1 MKRRREFITLLGGAA
16 ACWSL
21 VAGAQQ
27 LAVPVV
33 GVLSS
38 TSSSDRADAPL
49 LSQELK
55 AAGYIDGQNVAI
67 EYRWADGEFNKLPAM
82 ALDLVRRK
90 VAVIYTSN
98 APATFA
104 AKAATTTIP
113 IVFAIGGDPVEQ
125 GIVASMNRPE
135 ANVTGITFYTSE
147 LGAKRLELLREL
159 VPQARIIAFLANPNK
174 PAAQRDTAAIETAAR
189 SIGQRV
195 IVVNASTAEE
205 IDTALAEISRQGAG
219 ALVVDPD
226 TLFSSRHEQLVAL
239 SARHKIPAIYYN
251 REFTAAGGL
260 MTYGDDRAA
269 SLRQASVYVGRI
281 LKGEKPA
288 DLPVMQPTKFELVI
302 NLKTAK
308 TLGLTVPPT
317 LLARAD
323 EVIE

>member
-1 MKRRREFITLLGGAA
+1 MIGRREFIALLGGAA
-16 ACWSL
+16 TWPLA
-21 VAGAQQ
+21 ARAQQ
-27 LAVPVV
+27 PALPVV

-55 AAGYIDGQNVAI
+55 AAGYIDGQTVAI
-67 EYRWADGEFNKLPAM
+67 EYHWANGEFNKLPAM
-82 ALDLVRRK
+82 ALDLVRHK

-113 IVFAIGGDPVEQ
+113 IIFAIGGDPVEQ

-135 ANVTGITFYTSE
+135 ANVTGVTFYTSE
-147 LGAKRLELLREL
+147 LGPKRLELLREL
-159 VPQARIIAFLANPNK
+159 VPQSTIIAFLTNPNT
-174 PAAQRDTAAIETAAR
+174 PVAQRNTADIEAAAR
-189 SIGQRV
+189 SVGRRV
-195 IVVNASTAEE
+195 IVVSARTAEE
-205 IDTALAEISRQGAG
+205 IDTALVEISRQGAG
-219 ALVVDPD
+219 ALVVEPNA
-226 TLFSSRHEQLVAL
+226 LFSSRHDQLVAL
-239 SARHKIPAIYYN
+239 AAQHKLPAIYYN
-251 REFTAAGGL
+251 RDFTAAGGL

-281 LKGEKPA
+281 LKGEKVSN
-288 DLPVMQPTKFELVI
+288 LPVLRPTKFELVI

-308 TLGLTVPPT
+308 TLGLNVPASMQQ
-317 LLARAD
+317 LAD